1 MPKILNYEKNETL
14 ATGFV
19 RPKVTALFFD
29 KIWIPESL
37 LDSAFEY
44 SGIPEEV
51 LVFEKNELI
60 IINKKRSNIAG
71 QLYHRSIHSNRSIRI
86 QSGDMYKLFEQAN
99 LSVLP
104 NESSVPNGIFHTDDT
119 EIKFKYS
126 KHRNHAILV
135 NSENFCRKY
144 KLRISPIFHDLTEFE
159 REAKSV
165 KVEKLY
171 NEGSLRLRFKNPNAF
186 LNKDAL
192 SICIQDF
199 PNIKED
205 ELSWEQVLEIRKDKR
220 RIQHLKNFTTWTN
233 RILSNKSPDEIR
245 ESFEH
250 ELELYKDTL
259 RKHGIKT
266 TIGTFSTVVCGS
278 SSIATLLTQPNSFV
292 LPFLSLAAVILD
304 FSVNTYYSNL
314 DNKKILLHI
323 YMILKNKP
331 S

>member
-1 MPKILNYEKNETL
+1 MPKILNYEKDETL

-29 KIWIPESL
+29 KIWIPKSL

-44 SGIPEEV
+44 SGIPKEV

-60 IINKKRSNIAG
+60 IINKKASL
-71 QLYHRSIHSNRSIRI
+71 LYHMSILPNQPMSL
-86 QSGDMYKLFEQAN
+86 QSGDMYKLFRQRN
-99 LSVLP
+99 LGDLP
-104 NESSVPNGIFHTDDT
+104 DESSAPHVISHTDDT

-135 NSENFCRKY
+135 SSENFCRRY
-144 KLRISPIFHDLTEFE
+144 KLHISPIFHDLTEFE
-159 REAKSV
+159 REVKSV

-171 NEGSLRLRFKNPNAF
+171 NEGSLRLKLKKPNAF

-220 RIQHLKNFTTWTN
+220 RVRHLKNFTTWTN

-266 TIGTFSTVVCGS
+266 AIGTFSTVVCGS

-314 DNKKILLHI
+314 DNKNNPIAYLYDIEK
-323 YMILKNKP
+323 
-331 S
+331 